1 MRFFNDNF
9 VMSRRHRKSRKDP
22 GLLEIAATSDWKVS
36 AGMAAAC
43 ALAATVLIPLLFG
56 RIPILAMLP
65 VLLRPLAW
73 LMAGAFALIS
83 LVRFHKQ
90 RQSDAKE
97 SSRKITARRIDPK
110 DSTTTE
116 IEVSDID
123 REMFAT
129 VFSPAP
135 PTDTAP
141 TPTEWSL
148 DLIHRVEWKRFED
161 LCCEFYR
168 EKGVRAE
175 TTKLGA
181 DGGVDIRL
189 YQDDAT
195 PSKCTAIVQCKAW
208 NQATGIKSIRELRGV
223 MAHENLEKAFFMAPS
238 GFTDEARA
246 FAAQNRITLIDGKLF
261 LAMLQRLPEAAQTR
275 LLRFA
280 TVGDWTTPT
289 CPGCGEKMT
298 ARDGSRGHFWGCI
311 TYPRCRTT
319 LPMRATGA

>member
-1 MRFFNDNF
+1 MPRGQ
-9 VMSRRHRKSRKDP
+9 RKSKKDP

-36 AGMAAAC
+36 AWMAAAC
-43 ALAATVLIPLLFG
+43 ALAAAVVIPLLFG

-65 VLLRPLAW
+65 ALLSPLAW
-73 LMAGAFALIS
+73 LMACVFALIS
-83 LVRFHKQ
+83 LVRFLKQ
-90 RQSDAKE
+90 HESAAKA
-97 SSRKITARRIDPK
+97 SSRTIVARRIEPHG
-110 DSTTTE
+110 TTTQIE
-116 IEVSDID
+116 ITDLD
-123 REMFAT
+123 RELMAAA
-129 VFSPAP
+129 FSPGTA
-135 PTDTAP
+135 TETAIAP
-141 TPTEWSL
+141 TKWSL
-148 DLIHRVEWKRFED
+148 NLIHRVEWKRFEY

-168 EKGVRAE
+168 EKGIRAE

-189 YQDDAT
+189 YQDEAN
-195 PSKCTAIVQCKAW
+195 PSHCTAIVQCKAW
-208 NQATGIKSIRELRGV
+208 SQATGIKPIRELRGV
-223 MAHENLEKAFFMAPS
+223 MAHENIEKAFFMAPA
-238 GFTDEARA
+238 GFTDEAFT

-261 LAMLQRLPEAAQTR
+261 LAMIQRLPAEAQTR

-319 LPMRATGA
+319 LPMRATST

>member
-1 MRFFNDNF
+1 
-9 VMSRRHRKSRKDP
+9 MSRRHRKSRKDP

-36 AGMAAAC
+36 AGMAAVC
-43 ALAATVLIPLLFG
+43 ALAAAVVIPHLFG

-65 VLLRPLAW
+65 ALLSPLAW
-73 LMAGAFALIS
+73 LMACVFAVIS
-83 LVRFHKQ
+83 LVRFVKQ
-90 RQSDAKE
+90 QDSTAKA
-97 SSRKITARRIDPK
+97 STRTIVARRIEPQG
-110 DSTTTE
+110 TTTQIE
-116 IEVSDID
+116 ISALD
-123 REMFAT
+123 RELMAST
-129 VFSPAP
+129 FSPGT
-135 PTDTAP
+135 PTDVAS

-208 NQATGIKSIRELRGV
+208 NQATGIKAIRELRGV
-223 MAHENLEKAFFMAPS
+223 MAHENIEKAFFMAPS
-238 GFTDEARA
+238 GFTDEART
-246 FAAQNRITLIDGKLF
+246 FADQNRITLIDGKLF

-319 LPMRATGA
+319 LPMRATSA

>member
-1 MRFFNDNF
+1 
-9 VMSRRHRKSRKDP
+9 MSRRHRKPRKDP

-43 ALAATVLIPLLFG
+43 ALAAAVVIPLLFG
-56 RIPILAMLP
+56 RIPVLAMLP
-65 VLLRPLAW
+65 ALLSPLAW
-73 LMAGAFALIS
+73 LMACVFALIS
-83 LVRFHKQ
+83 LVRFVKQ
-90 RQSDAKE
+90 QDSTAKA
-97 SSRKITARRIDPK
+97 STRTIVARRIEPQGT
-110 DSTTTE
+110 SSQIE
-116 IEVSDID
+116 ITALD
-123 REMFAT
+123 RELMAST
-129 VFSPAP
+129 FSPGT
-135 PTDTAP
+135 PTDVAS

-189 YQDDAT
+189 YQDDAN
-195 PSKCTAIVQCKAW
+195 PSHCTAIVQCKAW
-208 NQATGIKSIRELRGV
+208 SQATGIKPIRELRGV
-223 MAHENLEKAFFMAPS
+223 MAHENIEKAFFMAPS
-238 GFTDEARA
+238 GFTDEART

-261 LAMLQRLPEAAQTR
+261 LAMLQRLPEEAQTR

-319 LPMRATGA
+319 LPMRAKSA